1 MADIVVVF
9 DFDKTIIDCDS
20 DNWVVDELH
29 ATELFNQLLPTMP
42 WNSLMGRMM
51 EELHAQG
58 KTIEDIVEV
67 LKRAPIHPSIISA
80 IKAAHDLGC
89 DLKIVS
95 DANVFFIETI
105 LKHHGIWELFSEIN
119 TNSSFVDEEGRLK
132 IFPHHDFTKSSHA
145 CSTNICPPNMCKGVV
160 IEKIQ
165 ESMSKEKKIIYIG
178 DGTGDFCPSL
188 KLKQTDYIM
197 PRKNFPVWDLICQ
210 NHKLIK
216 ADIHEWYDGQ
226 ELQHVLLQLI
236 NSNIIISNEQDD
248 GDDNGDSTQLV
259 TVDCKLH
266 KIPVSAH

>member
-80 IKAAHDLGC
+80 VKAAHDLGC

-95 DANVFFIETI
+95 DANLFFIETI

-145 CSTNICPPNMCKGVV
+145 CSTNICPPNMCK
-160 IEKIQ
+160 
-165 ESMSKEKKIIYIG
+165 KK
-178 DGTGDFCPSL
+178 FRNQCP
-188 KLKQTDYIM
+188 KK
-197 PRKNFPVWDLICQ
+197 RKSSILEMGPAIF
-210 NHKLIK
+210 
-216 ADIHEWYDGQ
+216 A
-226 ELQHVLLQLI
+226 
-236 NSNIIISNEQDD
+236 
-248 GDDNGDSTQLV
+248 LV
-259 TVDCKLH
+259 
-266 KIPVSAH
+266 